1 MVMAPSAAAAAAAA
15 ASYFRTANVFWMA
28 VITLSMGY
36 FTASV
41 FIPEYLPLD
50 KMGPLGSFTEYLV
63 TNYSSVLYYGYWWAW
78 TIHVVEALYSIR
90 LCRALFP
97 SGTQTVA
104 FGSKGITDTEAKMK
118 WLIQTFL
125 FGIASLS
132 ILLNYKPKIRR
143 NRN

>member
-90 LCRALFP
+90 LC
-97 SGTQTVA
+97 S
-104 FGSKGITDTEAKMK
+104 SKGITDTEAKMK